1 MDQTFSEF
9 KYSVQ
14 NTREEAL
21 DSDDCDGWHLRL
33 EREEKGVV
41 GLALDQVFEQS
52 QFLPLISVRLFGIQM
67 SVLMIRPLNE
77 VFSECI
83 EQHEY
88 DFLARLAILVCHL
101 AVVS

>member
-1 MDQTFSEF
+1 
-9 KYSVQ
+9 
-14 NTREEAL
+14 
-21 DSDDCDGWHLRL
+21 
-33 EREEKGVV
+33 
-41 GLALDQVFEQS
+41 
-52 QFLPLISVRLFGIQM
+52 M
-67 SVLMIRPLNE
+67 SVLMIGPLNE